1 MIKYTYKDKELKV
14 PVGIGNIT
22 NESFEEGY
30 DLGYE
35 EGFKVA
41 YPSGYTDGH
50 VSGVTEQ
57 KAKLV
62 STAITENGTY
72 SREDG
77 FNEVEVDVQPP
88 LETLSVS
95 QSEEIVTYTPD
106 DGYYGISNIEV
117 NAEGYGAKRWQD
129 GIDYEYNRVSQSAIT
144 LSFSGNGEW
153 RKDFFSE
160 VFCNEVIVNV
170 PIDEIYQSGYTSG
183 VTDGFAIG
191 HSSGYTDGFSDGFS
205 DGHVSGV
212 TDGFATGHE
221 SGYTDGFA
229 AGYPSGVTDGYASGY
244 ATGQVDGATAEHN
257 KIATSAISLS
267 FSGNGSWYQS
277 GDVYCKEVYVSV
289 PMFGSLFIVLRGEN
303 ISLTAADVISINN
316 FDISETIIR
325 TFENGVGIFVSGR
338 GRQQAGG
345 GNDRIVI
352 TIPTS
357 VYNQWT
363 LSSCDLVAFNANS
376 YEPFDSGI
384 QTTPVSFRA
393 STGVVNTQIIIS
405 LYDN

>member
-88 LETLSVS
+88 LETLSVV
-95 QSEEIVTYTPD
+95 QSESAATYTPD

-117 NAEGYGAKRWQD
+117 NAEGYGAKRWQE

-153 RKDFFSE
+153 HKDFFSE
-160 VFCNEVIVNV
+160 VFCNGVIVNV
-170 PIDEIYQSGYTSG
+170 PIDDIYKSGYT
-183 VTDGFAIG
+183 
-191 HSSGYTDGFSDGFS
+191 
-205 DGHVSGV
+205 SGV

-267 FSGNGSWYQS
+267 FSGNGEWQKSAGS
-277 GDVYCKEVYVSV
+277 DVFCNRVNVNID
-289 PMFGSLFIVLRGEN
+289 FGLVRN
-303 ISLTAADVISINN
+303 IEI
-316 FDISETIIR
+316 DISGSNILISEPIGELGIQSQGNYYLTTANHDYEVGTRNTYLIR
-325 TFENGVGIFVSGR
+325 REGFQTSSLQVSNVNFKVKTSDFENWV
-338 GRQQAGG
+338 
-345 GNDRIVI
+345 N
-352 TIPTS
+352 P
-357 VYNQWT
+357 
-363 LSSCDLVAFNANS
+363 S
-376 YEPFDSGI
+376 Y
-384 QTTPVSFRA
+384 
-393 STGVVNTQIIIS
+393 S
-405 LYDN
+405 LYFNGHWNETSQAMYGGFRINIDRVSTSTDGDYTWIFLNIL